1 MRGGISILRG
11 LGLRSAAE
19 SAGTA
24 EADAVRAIARRL
36 EALPAERAR
45 YLAAFAY
52 VLGRAA
58 HADLDISAD
67 ETRAME
73 EIVRRVGGLPEEQ
86 AALVVEIAKGQN
98 RLFGGTENFLVTR
111 EFRAIATD
119 EQRRELLDCCFAVA
133 AADDSIS
140 AAEDHHA
147 RRIADELGF
156 SHAEFVA
163 ARRAWSDK
171 RQVLRDLK
179 R

>member
-1 MRGGISILRG
+1 MSILRL
-11 LGLRSAAE
+11 LGLERKTEEAGPGEAE
-19 SAGTA
+19 
-24 EADAVRAIARRL
+24 AVRAIARRL
-36 EALPAERAR
+36 ETLPPERAR

-58 HADLDISAD
+58 HSDLDISEA

-73 EIVRRVGGLPEEQ
+73 EIVRRHGGLPEDQ
-86 AALVVEIAKGQN
+86 AALVVEIAKSQN
-98 RLFGGTENFLVTR
+98 RLLGGTENFLVTR
-111 EFRAIATD
+111 ELRAVATE

-140 AAEDHHA
+140 AAEDHHV

-156 SHAEFVA
+156 THAQFVA
-163 ARRAWSDK
+163 ARLAWSAK

-179 R
+179 S